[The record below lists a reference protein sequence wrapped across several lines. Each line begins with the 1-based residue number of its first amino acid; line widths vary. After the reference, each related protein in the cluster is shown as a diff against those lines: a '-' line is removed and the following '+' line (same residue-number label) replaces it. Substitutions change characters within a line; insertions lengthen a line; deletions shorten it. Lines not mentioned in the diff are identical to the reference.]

1 MSDEFEVGH
10 ELDRALR
17 AAVTGLAQI
26 MERTA
31 RQSAERT
38 RAAAAEARQE
48 WLAHRDVAR
57 QRYVPWLRP
66 GAVEESDPQRASRVW
81 AVAAGWSSMDPMAKA
96 AGEDLAER
104 IKKTFGEHPS
114 VLLNTTTVEPPKERL
129 TFEQAQT
136 WMSEHHAETY
146 ETWKSD
152 FDDLV
157 DDQARAAAAD
167 ALVRDVER
175 LQGNTNEDAAR
186 RLLTMP
192 EALDLARERAPFYY
206 RDQLDQFKD
215 STPTSD
221 LPSSPAEQRLHDD
234 WQHYSENGEL
244 PARSRWEAWAAHT
257 GRSEEFDVEQWRVP
271 GSGGDTA
278 TSPLDSERAV
288 AITANRG
295 ELSLDQAARATA
307 ALDSGWED
315 GSPWAPK
322 TSERVWSETELA
334 EMHAALEAPT
344 VDDALRA
351 VGATPGDS
359 LSNPAE
365 DVRNRARMGEIRDFI
380 GPAASAEGGSGQIDH
395 EARDAALERAW
406 DEGAEERGLRDLEDH
421 QAAMA
426 AAGMGELRT
435 QVAPAQPPTWVPPM
449 QEQAFD
455 AATETEIAQAWR
467 DARAK
472 GANGDLAAQ
481 AAASQLGDQ
490 IRKKYG
496 MNPDEVLIGAMTERA
511 ANNAETARKS
521 EDKARRAQEAAEPIT
536 PSAVIPAV
544 ESAGRSTSSERSPE
558 QVTVEGAVIAP
569 ATLTRE
575 RVVELNQQAQEYFA
589 GNLRPGTAGQTYLV
603 DRLGEG
609 VIDGPWALGYAPSG
623 WTNLTRQLQRNGA
636 TDAEILGAG
645 LGRVSSRGNVID
657 AFRDRAMVGIRDTDG
672 SLVGFVGRDLS
683 GDERAPKYVNTGTT
697 AAFTKSQQVF
707 GLTEAPDGAKIVR
720 AEGAFDAMAISLAG
734 EGEAAGVAPMG
745 TAMSDVQARKI
756 ADRAVDGR
764 VWLANDS
771 DKAGRAA
778 TETDYFALAQHGA
791 HARLVSVPGSDPA
804 AAWQELPGLMRSTMS
819 TLDEAPTAGEVVIDR
834 YIDNNAD
841 ALAAQNHDV
850 RRGLDDVVARVTE
863 TIDDP
868 IESRLLAA
876 QAERRRQELV
886 RRSDEARTDGVGQDV
901 REQKLDYA
909 ADHTGDP
916 EQADRLN
923 DAAAYAEQRSV
934 ERDVD
939 GDRLE
944 ARAADPGVSSEA
956 AYDRATE
963 SNLDGLSASA
973 RESIVVSSHGHS
985 ASTEDAIRAAESKKG
1000 RPAKPFK
1007 QGTGRSQGRTLRR

>member
-1 MSDEFEVGH
+1 MSMSDEFEVGH

-17 AAVTGLAQI
+17 ATVTGLAQI

-48 WLAHRDVAR
+48 WLGHRDVAR

-66 GAVEESDPQRASRVW
+66 GAVEESDAQGASRVW

-96 AGEDLAER
+96 AEEDLAAR
-104 IKKTFGEHPS
+104 IKETFGEHPS
-114 VLLNTTTVEPPKERL
+114 VLLNTTTAEPPKERL
-129 TFEQAQT
+129 TFEQAQA

-146 ETWKSD
+146 EKWKSD

-157 DDQARAAAAD
+157 DDQARAGAAD
-167 ALVRDVER
+167 KLVRDVEQ
-175 LQGNTNEDAAR
+175 LQDGTSKGSAPWLLAA
-186 RLLTMP
+186 P
-192 EALDLARERAPFYY
+192 EAVDVAPSPTRQPAWDRERAPFYY
-206 RDQLDQFKD
+206 RDQIDQFGD
-215 STPTSD
+215 STPSD
-221 LPSSPAEQRLHDD
+221 GLPSSPAEQRLHDD
-234 WQHYSENGEL
+234 WQYYSEHGEL
-244 PARSRWEAWAAHT
+244 PERSRWEAWAAYQ
-257 GRSEEFDVEQWRVP
+257 GMAEEMAEDNWLTPDGQVDVE
-271 GSGGDTA
+271 S
-278 TSPLDSERAV
+278 
-288 AITANRG
+288 
-295 ELSLDQAARATA
+295 
-307 ALDSGWED
+307 
-315 GSPWAPK
+315 
-322 TSERVWSETELA
+322 
-334 EMHAALEAPT
+334 
-344 VDDALRA
+344 
-351 VGATPGDS
+351 
-359 LSNPAE
+359 
-365 DVRNRARMGEIRDFI
+365 
-380 GPAASAEGGSGQIDH
+380 
-395 EARDAALERAW
+395 RDAALERMW
-406 DEGAEERGLRDLEDH
+406 DEGADERGLRELEDH

-426 AAGMGELRT
+426 AAGMGDLRT
-435 QVAPAQPPTWVPPM
+435 QVAPSQQPTWVPLM

-455 AATETEIAQAWR
+455 AATETEVAQAWR

-496 MNPDEVLIGAMTERA
+496 MNPDEDLIGAMTERA
-511 ANNAETARKS
+511 ANNAEAARKS
-521 EDKARRAQEAAEPIT
+521 EDKARRAQEATEPIT
-536 PSAVIPAV
+536 PSAVIPAAV
-544 ESAGRSTSSERSPE
+544 ESAGRSTSTERSPE
-558 QVTVEGAVIAP
+558 QVTVEGAVITP
-569 ATLTRE
+569 ATLTRD

-636 TDAEILGAG
+636 TDEEILGAG

-707 GLTEAPDGAKIVR
+707 GLTEAPAGAKIVR

-841 ALAAQNHDV
+841 ALATQNHDV

-868 IESRLLAA
+868 IESRLLVA

-916 EQADRLN
+916 QQADRLN

-944 ARAADPGVSSEA
+944 ARAANPGASGEA

-985 ASTEDAIRAAESKKG
+985 ASTEDAIRASESKKG
-1000 RPAKPFK
+1000 RAAKPFK

>member
-66 GAVEESDPQRASRVW
+66 GAVEELNAGSASRVW

-96 AGEDLAER
+96 AEEDLAER
-104 IKKTFGEHPS
+104 IKQTFGEHPS

-129 TFEQAQT
+129 TFEEAQA
-136 WMSEHHAETY
+136 WMSEHHPDSY
-146 ETWKSD
+146 DSWLRD
-152 FDDLV
+152 FDNTEDRH
-157 DDQARAAAAD
+157 ARASMRAG
-167 ALVRDVER
+167 LVRNVER

-192 EALDLARERAPFYY
+192 EALNLARERAPFYY
-206 RDQLDQFKD
+206 RDQLDQFSD
-215 STPTSD
+215 STPSGD
-221 LPSSPAEQRLHDD
+221 SPSSSAEQRLHDD
-234 WQHYSENGEL
+234 WQYYSENGEL
-244 PARSRWEAWAAHT
+244 PARSRWEAWAAYE
-257 GRSEEFDVEQWRVP
+257 GMAEEMAEDNWRTPDGQVDVE
-271 GSGGDTA
+271 S
-278 TSPLDSERAV
+278 
-288 AITANRG
+288 
-295 ELSLDQAARATA
+295 
-307 ALDSGWED
+307 
-315 GSPWAPK
+315 
-322 TSERVWSETELA
+322 
-334 EMHAALEAPT
+334 
-344 VDDALRA
+344 
-351 VGATPGDS
+351 
-359 LSNPAE
+359 
-365 DVRNRARMGEIRDFI
+365 
-380 GPAASAEGGSGQIDH
+380 
-395 EARDAALERAW
+395 RDAALERRW
-406 DEGAEERGLRDLEDH
+406 DEGVDERGLRELEDH

-435 QVAPAQPPTWVPPM
+435 QVAPAQQPTWVPLM

-472 GANGDLAAQ
+472 GANGDLAAA

-490 IRKKYG
+490 IRKKHG
-496 MNPDEVLIGAMTERA
+496 MNPDEYLIGAMTERA

-521 EDKARRAQEAAEPIT
+521 EDKARRAQEATEPIT
-536 PSAVIPAV
+536 PSAVIPAAV
-544 ESAGRSTSSERSPE
+544 ESAGRSTASERSPE
-558 QVTVEGAVIAP
+558 QVTVEGAVITP
-569 ATLTRE
+569 ATLTRD

-623 WTNLTRQLQRNGA
+623 WTNLTRHLQRNGA

-707 GLTEAPDGAKIVR
+707 GLTEAPAGAKIVR

-756 ADRAVDGR
+756 ADHAVDGR

-868 IESRLLAA
+868 IESRLLVA

-901 REQKLDYA
+901 KEQKLDYA

-916 EQADRLN
+916 QQADRLN
-923 DAAAYAEQRSV
+923 DEAAYAEQRSV

-944 ARAADPGVSSEA
+944 ARAADPGASTEA

-1000 RPAKPFK
+1000 RAAKPFK